1 MRILVVSTNTLLRPM
16 PVLPV
21 GAGMVYSALTAAG
34 FSTRFLDLAFVAEPL
49 EALREELRVTGADLI
64 CLSVRNI
71 DNQVIQQPESYLAF
85 IQEVMQVCRTCS
97 SAKVLLGGAA
107 MLVMPGE
114 LVKELGRTTES
125 RGAEA
130 KRKQCGWPVR
140 WNRGRPRR
148 QVRYVMQILPIIRCT
163 AVFPR
168 SRCSLRSILSPIP
181 ASKKPR
187 WAIRPPEAAA
197 GTASIARRAT

>member
-1 MRILVVSTNTLLRPM
+1 
-16 PVLPV
+16 
-21 GAGMVYSALTAAG
+21 MVYSALTAAG
-34 FSTRFLDLAFVAEPL
+34 FRTRFLDLAFVAEPL

-71 DNQVIQQPESYLAF
+71 DNQVIQQPESYLSF
-85 IQEVMQVCRTCS
+85 LQQVMQVCRTCS

-114 LVKELGRTTES
+114 LVKELGADYGIKGSGGE
-125 RGAEA
+125 AEA
-130 KRKQCGWPVR
+130 VRLAREIERGQAPETGTVRHADPAYHPVYSR
-140 WNRGRPRR
+140 
-148 QVRYVMQILPIIRCT
+148 I
-163 AVFPR
+163 PR

-181 ASKKPR
+181 ASKKLR

>member
-1 MRILVVSTNTLLRPM
+1 MRILVVSTNTLLKPL

-34 FSTRFLDLAFVAEPL
+34 FRTRFLDLAFMAEPL

-71 DNQVIQQPESYLAF
+71 DNQVIQQPESYLSF
-85 IQEVMQVCRTCS
+85 LQQVMQVCRICS

-114 LVKELGRTTES
+114 LVKELGADYGIKGSGSE
-125 RGAEA
+125 AEA
-130 KRKQCGWPVR
+130 VR
-140 WNRGRPRR
+140 LAREIERGRPRR
-148 QVRYVMQILPIIRCT
+148 QVRYVMQIPPIIRCT
-163 AVFPR
+163 AVFRR
-168 SRCSLRSILSPIP
+168 SRCSLRSILSRTP